1 MPKILIVE
9 DEADQ
14 MNLFRDFFKREGWE
28 VIGAVNG
35 AGALKAAFEKLPNV
49 ILLNVNLPDMDG
61 FEICKRIKTNPETAM
76 VPLILI
82 SGNKKDTESIV
93 KGLDLGSATYLIK
106 PVDLDVLKAKLEAVL
121 KLKG

>member
-14 MNLFRDFFKREGWE
+14 MNLFKDFFKGEGWE

-35 AGALKAAFEKLPNV
+35 ARALKAAFEKLPNV
-49 ILLNVNLPDMDG
+49 ILLDVNLPDMDG

-76 VPLILI
+76 IPLILI

-93 KGLDLGSATYLIK
+93 KGLGLGSATYLIK

-121 KLKG
+121 KLKR

>member
-14 MNLFRDFFKREGWE
+14 MNLFRDFFKGEGWE

-35 AGALKAAFEKLPNV
+35 ARALKLAFEKLPNV
-49 ILLNVNLPDMDG
+49 ILLDVNLPDMDG
-61 FEICKRIKTNPETAM
+61 FEICKRIKTNPETAR

-93 KGLDLGSATYLIK
+93 KGLGLGSATYLIK
-106 PVDLDVLKAKLEAVL
+106 PVDLDILKAKLEAVL

>member
-14 MNLFRDFFKREGWE
+14 MNLFRDFFKGEGWE

-35 AGALKAAFEKLPNV
+35 ARALKAAFEKLPNV
-49 ILLNVNLPDMDG
+49 ILLDVNLPDMDG
-61 FEICKRIKTNPETAM
+61 FEICKRIKANPETAM
-76 VPLILI
+76 TPLILI

-93 KGLDLGSATYLIK
+93 KGLGLGSATYLIK

-121 KLKG
+121 KLKR